1 MSEMRLF
8 AMFAGWMM
16 AFYGV
21 RRRSWTGTIIALAG
35 IGLADGAIVTGES
48 HGRDFV

>member
-8 AMFAGWMM
+8 AMFAGWIV
-16 AFYGV
+16 ALYGV
-21 RRRSWTGTIIALAG
+21 RRHSWTGTIIAMAG
-35 IGLADGAIVTGES
+35 IGLADGAMVIGES